1 MKFLKTIRF
10 DPSDTHVYPTAA
22 EPDEWAVPG
31 GFSFSGAT
39 EADLAGKTKQ
49 AFSNGF
55 LSLESGGYSTFVSVA
70 EIDEVTVERL
80 RTELAVIF
88 VDGFGAPSV
97 EAALPVSTG
106 EIGFVLDMCAD
117 VAINSIF
124 TLRRFF
130 DETGEIREEFRI
142 VDQPGEKLHARVWD
156 VVEDNA

>member
-10 DPSDTHVYPTAA
+10 DPSDTHVYSTAA

-31 GFSFSGAT
+31 GFSFAGAS
-39 EADLAGKTKQ
+39 EDDLTGKVRQ

-55 LSLESGGYSTFVSVA
+55 LSLESRGYSTFVSVA
-70 EIDEVTVERL
+70 EIDEVAVERL
-80 RTELAVIF
+80 KNKLAVIL

-97 EAALPVSTG
+97 EAALPVSNS

-142 VDQPGEKLHARVWD
+142 VDRLGEKLHARVWD
-156 VVEDNA
+156 VVEDNS